1 MVKNMR
7 LRRGDVDACPGDQ
20 SDDSS
25 SSFVYDSDK
34 RSKQSTEMRRNMLP
48 ILPLLALS
56 ATFGLLLR
64 PITNSVPVEQLEPV
78 RENVRKRVLEE
89 KECGIWLAPS
99 SLKGHP
105 GFGIYT
111 TRDIGKTESILA
123 GQVRPG
129 MFLFHNVHSR
139 MMPNDCISFTIQR
152 TVRRL
157 LLLITLATQT
167 KN

>member
-1 MVKNMR
+1 MMKTMR
-7 LRRGDVDACPGDQ
+7 LRKGDADACSGGQ
-20 SDDSS
+20 SDASPS
-25 SSFVYDSDK
+25 VYDSDK
-34 RSKQSTEMRRNMLP
+34 RSKQSAEMRRNMLP

-64 PITNSVPVEQLEPV
+64 PTTNNVQVEQLEPV
-78 RENVRKRVLEE
+78 RENVRKRVLAED
-89 KECGIWLAPS
+89 ECGIWLAPS

-129 MFLFHNVHSR
+129 MFPFHNAYR
-139 MMPNDCISFTIQR
+139 GRCLMFAFPLR
-152 TVRRL
+152 
-157 LLLITLATQT
+157 
-167 KN
+167 

>member
-7 LRRGDVDACPGDQ
+7 LRKGDGDACPGEQ
-20 SDDSS
+20 SDSS
-25 SSFVYDSDK
+25 SSLVYDSDK
-34 RSKQSTEMRRNMLP
+34 RSKQSAEMRRNMLP

-64 PITNSVPVEQLEPV
+64 PTTKSVPVEQLQPV

-89 KECGIWLAPS
+89 SECGIWLAPS

-123 GQVRPG
+123 GQVRPEC
-129 MFLFHNVHSR
+129 V
-139 MMPNDCISFTIQR
+139 SFTMRIR
-152 TVRRL
+152 G
-157 LLLITLATQT
+157 
-167 KN
+167 